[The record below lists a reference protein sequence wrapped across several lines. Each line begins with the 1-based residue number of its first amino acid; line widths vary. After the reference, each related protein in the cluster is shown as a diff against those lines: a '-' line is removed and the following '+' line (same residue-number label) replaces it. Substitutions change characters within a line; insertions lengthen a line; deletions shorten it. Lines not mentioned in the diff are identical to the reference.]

1 MSSEYDLA
9 WEHNAQNDTD
19 SGTSGLGGFLHSFL
33 LSLYLQTTNLPFH
46 KGKIQSKNY
55 MALAL
60 NVFCALCHIPSAQL
74 LIHASVADSVGHAD
88 DSPPQSANSASPCF
102 SVLGL
107 YPKPKKC
114 AQKACRCSLEVREV
128 KA

>member
-88 DSPPQSANSASPCF
+88 DSPPQSANSASSLLFCPRALPKTKEMC
-102 SVLGL
+102 SKGMQMLLG
-107 YPKPKKC
+107 
-114 AQKACRCSLEVREV
+114 SEGS
-128 KA
+128 